1 MASSASWCTVRVTF
15 DVGTSVTLG
24 NASTSVTM
32 VMLVATSSIE
42 SMLVKSLHGLI
53 FMKVFGDV
61 MMIQKNVPLTMVPAR
76 DGLASGEFQQVQD
89 EKCPL
94 QCREMCANELSC
106 D

>member
-1 MASSASWCTVRVTF
+1 
-15 DVGTSVTLG
+15 
-24 NASTSVTM
+24 
-32 VMLVATSSIE
+32 
-42 SMLVKSLHGLI
+42 
-53 FMKVFGDV
+53 MKVFGDV